1 MTDPLA
7 CPLSAPPFNPGDLL
21 MPGFS
26 WQIALL
32 TFVVSFGLCGCG
44 GNYKI
49 NDNDYRPLGDPQ
61 AINRGK

>member
-1 MTDPLA
+1 
-7 CPLSAPPFNPGDLL
+7 

-26 WQIALL
+26 WQIVLL